1 MKAHVAGM
9 AVATGLSAVALAVS
23 AQAHHSNGMFDLS
36 TAFWVKGTVV
46 RYEPVSP
53 HAMIELE
60 ERTADGGLQRWSV
73 EGPAPGRL
81 QRILDFRKMGAEQHV
96 VKAGDVIEVCGF
108 DLRAEYRARG
118 VEPHDASTKFIHGPV
133 IVMPDGNMQSWGPYG
148 KLDNCVRPNDRAKT
162 WGDFL
167 NTEPMARDLWCNG
180 RSHSEL
186 APIATKAL
194 VDEIDGLIAN
204 RCK

>member
-1 MKAHVAGM
+1 
-9 AVATGLSAVALAVS
+9 
-23 AQAHHSNGMFDLS
+23 
-36 TAFWVKGTVV
+36 
-46 RYEPVSP
+46 
-53 HAMIELE
+53 
-60 ERTADGGLQRWSV
+60 
-73 EGPAPGRL
+73 
-81 QRILDFRKMGAEQHV
+81 MGAEQHV

-118 VEPHDASTKFIHGPV
+118 VEPQDASTKFIHGPV